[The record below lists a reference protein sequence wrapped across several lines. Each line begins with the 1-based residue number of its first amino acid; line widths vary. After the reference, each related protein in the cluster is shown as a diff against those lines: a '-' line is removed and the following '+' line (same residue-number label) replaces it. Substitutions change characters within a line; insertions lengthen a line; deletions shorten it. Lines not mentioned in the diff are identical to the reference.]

1 MFEAV
6 LGCITTV
13 KSGKNSCQIRIPPGI
28 QHGDTIKNVLRNYPN
43 KFKIN
48 FTVPSNISS
57 K

>member
-28 QHGDTIKNVLRNYPN
+28 QHGDTIKNVPRNYPN